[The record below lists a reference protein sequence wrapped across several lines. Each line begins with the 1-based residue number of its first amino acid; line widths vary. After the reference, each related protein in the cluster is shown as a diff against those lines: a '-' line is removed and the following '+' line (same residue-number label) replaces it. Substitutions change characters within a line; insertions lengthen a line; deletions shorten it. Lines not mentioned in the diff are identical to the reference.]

1 MASYC
6 AKYSTYCQFLEF
18 LGSSN
23 GSTKKWELGSV
34 GIPSYPIITQNG
46 PIVANCPPSFS
57 QLWGTTGNQ
66 NNSPSISVVPL
77 SSAHNWSKPCS
88 ASSPHPC
95 PVRGALGSRS
105 LGACCPDRAAGAR
118 VVTWF
123 TLQGLQSLLN
133 LLTSLQT
140 KSVEST
146 EEWKK
151 RIPERCPDSCAIA
164 KSARPQQRRAP
175 NSVRIS
181 QIDSIYYRYIPDKT
195 CLFLILPVRLTEP
208 HLQQS
213 HGRWWFLLLTM
224 VCFRWTWS
232 NCVDFCR
239 QDHSNHVRA
248 WTASE

>member
-1 MASYC
+1 MASYY

-34 GIPSYPIITQNG
+34 GIPSYPIIPQNG

-105 LGACCPDRAAGAR
+105 LGACCPDRATGAR
-118 VVTWF
+118 IVTWF
-123 TLQGLQSLLN
+123 TLQGLQSHLCLRLVFYCCLLRLMLCPCPLLN
-133 LLTSLQT
+133 LLTSLQK

-151 RIPERCPDSCAIA
+151 TDPGKVSWLLCDRQISPS
-164 KSARPQQRRAP
+164 SA
-175 NSVRIS
+175 
-181 QIDSIYYRYIPDKT
+181 T
-195 CLFLILPVRLTEP
+195 
-208 HLQQS
+208 
-213 HGRWWFLLLTM
+213 
-224 VCFRWTWS
+224 
-232 NCVDFCR
+232 
-239 QDHSNHVRA
+239 
-248 WTASE
+248 